1 MMGTSTSSSNEG
13 TNVMMRMYLAVALLF
28 LLPSLAAADQ
38 ATDAA
43 RCQQADG
50 SFLVGTVTDGPA
62 FRGGRPLRGVHL
74 SHTHLT
80 LLGDDGTS
88 YDVAID
94 NVFANGYHRNQ
105 NGVPTPLNS
114 IRIGDKLE
122 LCGQPYSGGD
132 VAIHFVHTNRGATP
146 SPDKP
151 DGWVR
156 KLDAAGDAGDNM
168 EANQAFCSLFPN

>member
-1 MMGTSTSSSNEG
+1 MARIYRH
-13 TNVMMRMYLAVALLF
+13 VVPAALLL
-28 LLPSLAAADQ
+28 LLPSLAVADQ

-62 FRGGRPLRGVHL
+62 FRGGKPLQGVHL

-88 YDVAID
+88 YDVAVD
-94 NVFANGYHRNQ
+94 NVFANGYRRNQ
-105 NGVPTPLNS
+105 ESVPAPLDS
-114 IRIGDKLE
+114 IRLGDKLE
-122 LCGQPYSGGD
+122 LCGQLYSGGD
-132 VAIHFVHTNRGATP
+132 VGIHWVHTNCGVTA

-156 KLDAAGDAGDNM
+156 RLDASGDAGDNM
-168 EANQAFCSLFPN
+168 EANQAFCSLWPN